1 MTSTN
6 PSAILELIL
15 ALFELALYLVPIGV
29 AALIAWNVYP
39 KRFEVTRVVDGD
51 SLEVRRGNRQLRVR
65 IKHFDAP
72 EYHQDGGRE
81 ARIYLAQLLKGRP
94 LRMGL
99 YENDAYDRALGRCY
113 IGWTP
118 VDWLMIH
125 GGHAWPT
132 NFIGSLISIAPRLR
146 RRGLWAMRRPIHP
159 SVWRQARPQ
168 SFKRG

>member
-6 PSAILELIL
+6 PSAILEIIL

-94 LRMGL
+94 LRMRTEEHTSEL
-99 YENDAYDRALGRCY
+99 QS
-113 IGWTP
+113 
-118 VDWLMIH
+118 LMR
-125 GGHAWPT
+125 
-132 NFIGSLISIAPRLR
+132 ISYA
-146 RRGLWAMRRPIHP
+146 
-159 SVWRQARPQ
+159 V
-168 SFKRG
+168 

>member
-6 PSAILELIL
+6 PSAILEIIL

-65 IKHFDAP
+65 LKHFDAP

-99 YENDAYDRALGRCY
+99 YENDAYDRALGRSEEH
-113 IGWTP
+113 TSE
-118 VDWLMIH
+118 LQS
-125 GGHAWPT
+125 T
-132 NFIGSLISIAPRLR
+132 
-146 RRGLWAMRRPIHP
+146 MRSSYAVLCMTKKHT
-159 SVWRQARPQ
+159 
-168 SFKRG
+168 

>member
-6 PSAILELIL
+6 PSAILEIIL

-51 SLEVRRGNRQLRVR
+51 RLEVRRGNRQLRVR

-81 ARIYLAQLLKGRP
+81 ARIYLAPLLKGRP
-94 LRMGL
+94 LPLRL
-99 YENDAYDRALGRCY
+99 YKHE
-113 IGWTP
+113 
-118 VDWLMIH
+118 
-125 GGHAWPT
+125 
-132 NFIGSLISIAPRLR
+132 APNSEESR
-146 RRGLWAMRRPIHP
+146 
-159 SVWRQARPQ
+159 V
-168 SFKRG
+168 

>member
-1 MTSTN
+1 MRISDWSSDVC
-6 PSAILELIL
+6 SAD
-15 ALFELALYLVPIGV
+15 
-29 AALIAWNVYP
+29 LIAWNVYP

-118 VDWLMIH
+118 DDWLMTP
-125 GGHAWPT
+125 GGHAR
-132 NFIGSLISIAPRLR
+132 SEER
-146 RRGLWAMRRPIHP
+146 R
-159 SVWRQARPQ
+159 VWKKGGGTVRT
-168 SFKRG
+168 GG

>member
-1 MTSTN
+1 
-6 PSAILELIL
+6 
-15 ALFELALYLVPIGV
+15 
-29 AALIAWNVYP
+29 
-39 KRFEVTRVVDGD
+39 
-51 SLEVRRGNRQLRVR
+51 
-65 IKHFDAP
+65 
-72 EYHQDGGRE
+72 
-81 ARIYLAQLLKGRP
+81 
-94 LRMGL
+94 MGL

-168 SFKRG
+168 SFKRGRSEERRVGKECVSTFRSRWSPYH